1 MARILLVED
10 EADARHMLEIGLERL
25 GHQVI
30 GAGNGEEAGPSL
42 GEGIDVV
49 ISDLMMPKL
58 DGIELLKLLA
68 ERHHPALRIVITS
81 FADKDRTLQA
91 LNLGADYLLEKPF
104 SVERLQAIIVKV
116 QERGDAKRST
126 EEMLRRQLATLPI
139 NEREQALIIYVLKGL
154 PNSRIATLTQ
164 SSENAIKSA
173 LFQLYRKLG
182 ISSRGELF
190 HLIFPI

>member
-1 MARILLVED
+1 MAKILLVED
-10 EADARHMLEIGLERL
+10 EVDARRMLEIGLERF
-25 GHQVI
+25 GHEVI
-30 GAGNGEEAGPSL
+30 GAGNGEEARTSL
-42 GEGIDVV
+42 ENGIEVI

-58 DGIELLKLLA
+58 DGIELLKLLT
-68 ERHHPALRIVITS
+68 ERNHPALRIVITS

-104 SVERLQAIIVKV
+104 SVERLHAIIEQV
-116 QERGDAKRST
+116 QQRGDARRST
-126 EEMLRRQLATLPI
+126 EEMLKRQLATLPI
-139 NEREQALIIYVLKGL
+139 TEREQALIIYVLKGL

-173 LFQLYRKLG
+173 LFHLYRKLG